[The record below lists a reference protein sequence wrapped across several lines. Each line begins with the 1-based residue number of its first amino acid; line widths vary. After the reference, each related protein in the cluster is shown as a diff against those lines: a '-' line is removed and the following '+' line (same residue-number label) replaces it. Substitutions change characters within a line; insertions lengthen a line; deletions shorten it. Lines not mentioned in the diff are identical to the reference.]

1 MKKRER
7 EREITLL
14 YGMSLI
20 RDDVLNHP
28 VYKPKFKDKL
38 IEFIYHALHIIAA
51 VIVAVVSIGFLIIS
65 SNYL

>member
-1 MKKRER
+1 MRKR

-28 VYKPKFKDKL
+28 LPKQSAKDRL
-38 IEFIYHALHIIAA
+38 ITFVHYTFAFASVITLAASSIILILSFIPTP
-51 VIVAVVSIGFLIIS
+51 G
-65 SNYL
+65 

>member
-1 MKKRER
+1 MRKR

-28 VYKPKFKDKL
+28 LPKHSAKDRL
-38 IEFIYHALHIIAA
+38 ITLTHYALAFASVIALVAAPIILILSFIPNK
-51 VIVAVVSIGFLIIS
+51 G
-65 SNYL
+65 

>member
-1 MKKRER
+1 MRKR

-28 VYKPKFKDKL
+28 LPKHSAKDR
-38 IEFIYHALHIIAA
+38 
-51 VIVAVVSIGFLIIS
+51 LIIFMHYAFAFTSVITLAVS
-65 SNYL
+65 SIILILSFIPTTG

>member
-1 MKKRER
+1 MKKR

-14 YGMSLI
+14 YGMSII
-20 RDDVLNHP
+20 RDDILNHP
-28 VYKPKFKDKL
+28 VYKPTFKDKI

-51 VIVAVVSIGFLIIS
+51 LIVAVVSIGFLVIS

>member
-1 MKKRER
+1 MRKR

-28 VYKPKFKDKL
+28 QPKHSAKDRL
-38 IEFIYHALHIIAA
+38 ITFLHYAFAFSSVITLAVSSII
-51 VIVAVVSIGFLIIS
+51 LILSLIPTS
-65 SNYL
+65 G

>member
-1 MKKRER
+1 MIKR

-28 VYKPKFKDKL
+28 PPKQSAKDRL
-38 IEFIYHALHIIAA
+38 ITFVHYAFAFSSVLTLAASSIILILSFIPTT
-51 VIVAVVSIGFLIIS
+51 G
-65 SNYL
+65 

>member
-1 MKKRER
+1 MRKR

-28 VYKPKFKDKL
+28 LPKHSAKDRL
-38 IEFIYHALHIIAA
+38 ITFVHYVFALASVITLAVASIIMILTFTPTM
-51 VIVAVVSIGFLIIS
+51 V
-65 SNYL
+65 

>member
-1 MKKRER
+1 MKKR

-20 RDDVLNHP
+20 REDVLNHP
-28 VYKPKFKDKL
+28 VYKPTFKDKL
-38 IEFIYHALHIIAA
+38 IELIYHALHIIAA
-51 VIVAVVSIGFLIIS
+51 VIVAVVSIGFLVIT

>member
-1 MKKRER
+1 MRKR

-28 VYKPKFKDKL
+28 LPKRSAKDRL
-38 IEFIYHALHIIAA
+38 ITFVHYALAVASVITLAASSIILILSFIPNK
-51 VIVAVVSIGFLIIS
+51 G
-65 SNYL
+65 

>member
-1 MKKRER
+1 MRKR

-28 VYKPKFKDKL
+28 EIKPTLTDR
-38 IEFIYHALHIIAA
+38 IITFIHHILYIASALFIAA
-51 VIVAVVSIGFLIIS
+51 SGFAFFIWS
-65 SNYL
+65 STFL

>member
-1 MKKRER
+1 MRKR

-28 VYKPKFKDKL
+28 LPKHSAKERL
-38 IEFIYHALHIIAA
+38 ITFLHYMFAFSPFIILMA
-51 VIVAVVSIGFLIIS
+51 VLIIIILS
-65 SNYL
+65 FIPIKG

>member
-1 MKKRER
+1 MRKR

-20 RDDVLNHP
+20 REDVLNYP
-28 VYKPKFKDKL
+28 FYKPTLKDKV
-38 IEFIYHALHIIAA
+38 IELIYHALHIIAA
-51 VIVAVVSIGFLIIS
+51 VIVAVVSIGFLVIS